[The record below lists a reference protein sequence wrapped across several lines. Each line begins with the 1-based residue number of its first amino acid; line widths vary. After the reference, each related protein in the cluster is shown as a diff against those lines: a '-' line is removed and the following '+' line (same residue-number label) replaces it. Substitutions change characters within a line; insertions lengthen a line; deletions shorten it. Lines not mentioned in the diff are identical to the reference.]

1 MVRNIGVR
9 SRENSAL
16 LASDEVGSVSK
27 WQACSLQNCNRWF
40 ESNRNLKEDQ
50 MNKLPEKALDELS
63 DMFHKLVHGPSI
75 SRQLL
80 RPRPVKKGRKK
91 S

>member
-1 MVRNIGVR
+1 
-9 SRENSAL
+9 
-16 LASDEVGSVSK
+16 
-27 WQACSLQNCNRWF
+27 
-40 ESNRNLKEDQ
+40 